1 MSQVDERQSTSESE
15 HDVCGFQVAVDHA
28 LFLHVAQRK
37 QQRSDARAR
46 GARGRAGSPAVTPTF
61 AAAPAARARK
71 LGFKEQRELQELPA
85 RIAALETEQ
94 AALTATIADPAY
106 YTSRDVKAQRV
117 DQDRLQAI
125 DHQLLELLE
134 KWESLE
140 QRSGSAG

>member
-1 MSQVDERQSTSESE
+1 MASAES
-15 HDVCGFQVAVDHA
+15 DWLRMRAA
-28 LFLHVAQRK
+28 PAQ
-37 QQRSDARAR
+37 QIDSNDSAR